1 MQELPPGDDPDRDNK
16 GHNYITDDDFLRDL
30 RSYTS
35 VVDHPGSTSTDH
47 VTASRRSENTLVAEL
62 LGRISA
68 ITRRDLLEDGALPGE
83 APPTG
88 EIPQGGVLERPEQP
102 TSPAGGPAEAPLA
115 GSSSLQQHGQLRHG
129 VTPAVTRAG
138 NAAHSLRER
147 RANDSAHLA
156 EIATDG
162 TLSELRRLG
171 LYTKALLPDV
181 VHQTN
186 KAESVVEY
194 ACATTNV
201 QRYSA
206 GEKMEVIPNTFK
218 EAMTLPAKAHW
229 KATSDKE
236 VASLKKNNVY
246 TLVPATA
253 VPADHKIVGSR
264 WLYKVK
270 ADKSY
275 KGRVIVLGWGQ
286 VPGVDCGGTF
296 SPVSR
301 LQSIRVV
308 LAIAA
313 EFDFEC
319 WQLDY
324 NTTFLNAKVE
334 EEVYVKMAP
343 GYEEFSNDGVPMVL
357 SLIKSLFGLRQS
369 PRCWYGTV
377 DKHVVEI
384 GFKSLKSD
392 PCVYIYSKGGAIYV
406 LTLYVDDVLLLG
418 KDRKMLERIKRKLMG
433 RFLMTDMEDM
443 LLVFGM
449 EVTCDRTKG
458 TVTITQENYVKSLL
472 ERYGMGDCNPA
483 HTPGLEKNFHWTSQT
498 KIF

>member
-16 GHNYITDDDFLRDL
+16 GHNYITDDGFLRDL

-35 VVDHPGSTSTDH
+35 VVDPPGSASTDH

-68 ITRRDLLEDGALPGE
+68 ITRRDLLEDGTLPGE
-83 APPTG
+83 ASPTG
-88 EIPQGGVLERPEQP
+88 EVPQGGVLERPEQP
-102 TSPAGGPAEAPLA
+102 TSPAGGPVEAPLA
-115 GSSSLQQHGQLRHG
+115 GSSSLQQHGQSRHG
-129 VTPAVTRAG
+129 VTPVVTPVVTRAG
-138 NAAHSLRER
+138 NAARSLRER

-156 EIATDG
+156 EIATD

-201 QRYSA
+201 QRYSM

-229 KATSDKE
+229 KAASDKE
-236 VASLKKNNVY
+236 VASLKKNNEY

-253 VPADHKIVGSR
+253 VPVGHKIVGSR
-264 WLYKVK
+264 WVYKVK

-275 KGRVIVLGWGQ
+275 KGRVVVLEWGQ

-296 SPVSR
+296 APVCR
-301 LQSIRVV
+301 LQSIRMV

-324 NTTFLNAKVE
+324 NTAFLNAKVE

-343 GYEEFSNDGVPMVL
+343 GYEGFSNDGVPMVMRL
-357 SLIKSLFGLRQS
+357 LKSLYGLR
-369 PRCWYGTV
+369 
-377 DKHVVEI
+377 
-384 GFKSLKSD
+384 
-392 PCVYIYSKGGAIYV
+392 
-406 LTLYVDDVLLLG
+406 
-418 KDRKMLERIKRKLMG
+418 
-433 RFLMTDMEDM
+433 
-443 LLVFGM
+443 
-449 EVTCDRTKG
+449 
-458 TVTITQENYVKSLL
+458 
-472 ERYGMGDCNPA
+472 
-483 HTPGLEKNFHWTSQT
+483 
-498 KIF
+498 